1 MLHLLLLPLFP
12 LPFLLPRGAGLPR
25 TAWLHLADKTTEF
38 TTTLHLVMT
47 LLYKSCCSGTVVV
60 VVVIVVVVVLVIVV
74 VLVKGVVVVVLVGG
88 AVGQK

>member
-1 MLHLLLLPLFP
+1 MAATAGAAEVLV
-12 LPFLLPRGAGLPR
+12 GAGLPR

-60 VVVIVVVVVLVIVV
+60 VVIVVVVVLVIVV
-74 VLVKGVVVVVLVGG
+74 VLVKGVVVVVLVAR
-88 AVGQK
+88 AV

>member
-60 VVVIVVVVVLVIVV
+60 AVIVVVVVLVIVV